1 MTEINQK
8 LKFIYFLENM
18 KKEKRKFYRHNT
30 NVINMKHLKTFS
42 KSLQILFFKMP
53 NDLALSDVGIIIKG
67 KVLELLS
74 VLT

>member
-1 MTEINQK
+1 
-8 LKFIYFLENM
+8 
-18 KKEKRKFYRHNT
+18 
-30 NVINMKHLKTFS
+30 MKHLKTFS

-53 NDLALSDVGIIIKG
+53 NGLALSDVGIIIKG